1 MEQSADRLEREEASA
16 EGAPQ
21 FRGKTS
27 LQWKHHWDKELE
39 AEDKRNREWR
49 KQADQ
54 IQKRYQDRRRDQG
67 PMYNAGG
74 AEFRVNLFHSNIFTL
89 MSYMYGRI
97 PKVDC
102 SRRFTDANDDV
113 GRIAGNILERLLNT
127 SIEADQEDFTSV
139 MRGTLEDWLV
149 PGIGIAK
156 VRYDYEEKVTKVDA
170 KTQMTSGGVAVEI
183 EGYEEREL
191 VYEEAAV
198 DYIHWRDFRWGYGRR
213 WKDLP
218 WISFDVYM
226 DKEAATARF
235 GKETANKLTY
245 EKRSPHDPKADTES
259 QAVADPTDKALVTEI
274 WCSTANAV
282 FWYHKKTEKMVDMKE
297 DPLGLNGFFPAPK
310 PLIANNSTT
319 LFQPQPFF
327 MLAQDL
333 YNEVDQLSTRINII
347 TNAVKVVG
355 VYDKTVNGVKMML
368 QQSIENDLV
377 PIDNY
382 AMLGE
387 KGGIR
392 GVVDFWPVEE
402 IVKTLST
409 LREMRREAIDLLY
422 QVTGLS
428 DILRGG
434 AEQYTGVG
442 TQKLKAQF
450 GSVRV
455 QYLQEEFARF
465 GSDLLTIRAEVISK
479 HFDKN
484 TIIKDSNILRS
495 YDGQEEDLGEAVALV
510 KDYDE
515 ARWRVEIKPESMA
528 MIDWT
533 QMKIDRTEFLNALAT
548 FLQSMGPIVE
558 AVPGSMPYMLEL
570 LKWGISGFKGGQEI
584 ESVMDRAIK
593 DAIENPPQQKQ
604 QGDESGKLAL
614 EQAKTQG
621 KLEINQQ
628 KFSQDMM
635 KQADKARKEMEKML
649 NQFQMELQKI
659 AAETRADAIG
669 EIVQA
674 DQNIREKRA
683 TENTRNLQS

>member
-16 EGAPQ
+16 DGTPR

-27 LQWKHHWDKELE
+27 LQWKGCWDKEFE
-39 AEDKRNREWR
+39 AEDKRNRQWR

-54 IQKRYQDRRRDQG
+54 IQKRYQDRRKDQG
-67 PMYNAGG
+67 PQYNAGG
-74 AEFRVNLFHSNIFTL
+74 AEFRVNLFHSNTFTL

-97 PKVDC
+97 PQVDC
-102 SRRFTDANDDV
+102 SRRFADANDDV
-113 GRIAGNILERLLNT
+113 GRVAGNILERLLNT
-127 SIEADQEDFTSV
+127 SIESDQEDFTSV
-139 MRGTLEDWLV
+139 MRGNLEDWLV
-149 PGIGIAK
+149 PGLGIAK
-156 VRYDYEEKVTKVDA
+156 VRYNFEEEVVRREA
-170 KTQMTSGGVAVEI
+170 SVEFSPAGKEI
-183 EGYEEREL
+183 KIPASEERNL
-191 VYEEAAV
+191 LWEEAAV

-218 WISFDVYM
+218 WISFDVYL

-235 GKETANKLTY
+235 GKEKADKLTY
-245 EKRSPHDPKADTES
+245 ERRSPNDPKADTES
-259 QAVADPTDKALVTEI
+259 QSVADPTYKALVTEI
-274 WCSTANAV
+274 WCKTSNAV
-282 FWYHKKTEKMVDMKE
+282 FWYHEKTELMVDMQE
-297 DPLGLNGFFPAPK
+297 DPLGLEGFFPSPK
-310 PLIANNSTT
+310 PLVANNSTT

-355 VYDKTVNGVKMML
+355 VYDKTIGGIKMML
-368 QQSIENDLV
+368 QQSLENDLV

-392 GVVDFWPVEE
+392 GVVDFWPVTD
-402 IVKTLST
+402 IVETLDK

-422 QVTGLS
+422 QVTGIS
-428 DILRGG
+428 DILRGTS
-434 AEQYTGVG
+434 EQYTGVG
-442 TQKLKAQF
+442 TQKLKAQL

-479 HFDKN
+479 HFDEN
-484 TIIKDSNILRS
+484 TIVKDSNILRS
-495 YDGQEEDLGEAVALV
+495 YDGSDENLSAAVALV
-510 KDYDE
+510 KDYQE
-515 ARWRVEIKPESMA
+515 AKWRVEIKPESMA

-533 QMKIDRTEFLNALAT
+533 QMKIDRTDFLNALAT
-548 FLQSMGPIVE
+548 YLQSMGPIVE

-570 LKWGISGFKGGQEI
+570 LKWGLSGFKGGKEI
-584 ESVMDRAIK
+584 EGVIDKAIK
-593 DAIENPPQQKQ
+593 DAQENPPQTGD
-604 QGDESGKLAL
+604 QGQDQGKIAL

-621 KLEINQQ
+621 KLQINQQ

-674 DQNIREKRA
+674 DQNIREKKA
-683 TENTRNLQS
+683 TERPRNLQ